1 MGRTPHEAGGSNGMR
16 DGLVAWRRDW
26 RRWSGGERAAAI
38 VVLILLVALAV
49 GLPIL
54 GTE

>member
-1 MGRTPHEAGGSNGMR
+1 METAGW
-16 DGLVAWRRDW
+16 AWRRDW